1 MNTMSIIR
9 SDQMD
14 IFLRLR
20 EERKRLG
27 FSQDAFAEIGGVQK
41 RAQINYEKPLDD
53 GGRKPDSAYFAA
65 IASVG
70 ADVQYIL
77 TGVRSSAALAPD
89 ERLLLDKYRASSQAG
104 KDAILGAALGQAG
117 FTQKYA
123 GGVGQV
129 VESVAGDGLSFNVTM
144 PVDKPKRSKR

>member
-1 MNTMSIIR
+1 
-9 SDQMD
+9 MD

-89 ERLLLDKYRASSQAG
+89 ERLLLDKYRASSQAA

>member
-1 MNTMSIIR
+1 
-9 SDQMD
+9 MD

-89 ERLLLDKYRASSQAG
+89 ERLLLDKYRSSPQAG
-104 KDAILGAALGQAG
+104 KDAILGAALGGQAG

-129 VESVAGDGLSFNVTM
+129 VESVAGDGLSFSVTM
-144 PVDKPKRSKR
+144 PAEAKPKRSKK

>member
-1 MNTMSIIR
+1 MIEKSFRAIGE
-9 SDQMD
+9 
-14 IFLRLR
+14 RLE

-27 FSQDAFAEIGGVQK
+27 IKNKSAMASAGGVVPSAYSNYVDGT
-41 RAQINYEKPLDD
+41 RAPD
-53 GGRKPDSAYFAA
+53 GGYLVA
-65 IASVG
+65 ISEVG
-70 ADVQYIL
+70 ADVQYVL

-104 KDAILGAALGQAG
+104 KDAILGAALGQGQAG

-144 PVDKPKRSKR
+144 PTDKTKRVKK

>member
-1 MNTMSIIR
+1 MIEKVFR
-9 SDQMD
+9 AVGE
-14 IFLRLR
+14 RLE

-27 FSQDAFAEIGGVQK
+27 IKNKSAMASAGGVVPSAYGNYVDGT
-41 RAQINYEKPLDD
+41 RAPD
-53 GGRKPDSAYFAA
+53 GGYLVA
-65 IASVG
+65 ISEVG

>member
-1 MNTMSIIR
+1 MG
-9 SDQMD
+9 
-14 IFLRLR
+14 IFMIEKVFRAVGERLE

-27 FSQDAFAEIGGVQK
+27 IKNKSAMASAGGVVPSAYGNYVDGT
-41 RAQINYEKPLDD
+41 RAPD
-53 GGRKPDSAYFAA
+53 GGYLVA
-65 IASVG
+65 ISEVG

-89 ERLLLDKYRASSQAG
+89 ERLLLDKYRSSPQAG
-104 KDAILGAALGQAG
+104 KDAILGAALGGQAG

-129 VESVAGDGLSFNVTM
+129 VESVAGDGLSFSVTM
-144 PVDKPKRSKR
+144 PAEAKPKRSKK